1 MSKHIAVAG
10 KGGTGKTTLASMLV
24 RYLVETGKGS
34 VLAVDADFNSTLN
47 EALGLEVEDTIA
59 NILADVKK
67 NKVPTGMTKD
77 VFIELKLHQA
87 LIETRD
93 YDLLVM
99 GGPQGPGCY
108 CFPSEILK
116 RHLES
121 LDKNYDYMV
130 IDNEAGMEHIS
141 REMIENVD
149 ILLVISDATAKGVRT
164 AGRIYD
170 LARRLQIGIGAAY
183 LIVTR
188 IADLEPLRGDIEATG
203 LELLGV
209 IPDDPLVT
217 EYDLQGKPLMDL
229 PADSPAVSASMKLF
243 DKLRFN

>member
-47 EALGLEVEDTIA
+47 EALGLEVSDTIA
-59 NILADVKK
+59 NVLADIKK

-116 RHLES
+116 RNLES

-141 REMIENVD
+141 RETIENVD

-164 AGRIYD
+164 AGRIYE
-170 LARRLQIGIGAAY
+170 LAKRLQIRIGAAY

-188 IADLEPLRGDIEATG
+188 IADPEPLRSDIEATG

-229 PADSPAVSASMKLF
+229 PADSTAVSASMKLF
-243 DKLRFN
+243 DKLRF